1 MIQKQVQ
8 RKEKDKCSISNIWDK
23 MKKILLLIAVLSL
36 NGCALIDTYFMAKYD
51 TNEYAAITQLR
62 TQAEIAQ
69 AACDDKKKT
78 EVYIGEMYAQS
89 VYLKNF
95 AQLRARNDDTA
106 TITYNI
112 YLLTEQ
118 LKSHYEK
125 NEKVSAAYC
134 KLKLQQ
140 IEKNTISS
148 QKIIGAKPK

>member
-1 MIQKQVQ
+1 MVQ
-8 RKEKDKCSISNIWDK
+8 L
-23 MKKILLLIAVLSL
+23 KKILLIGSVALLPS
-36 NGCALIDTYFMAKYD
+36 CALVDSYFMAKYD

-62 TQAEIAQ
+62 TQAELAQ
-69 AACDDKKKT
+69 ASCDDKKKT
-78 EVYIGEMYAQS
+78 EGHISEMYAQS

-118 LKSHYEK
+118 LKNHYEK
-125 NEKVSAAYC
+125 NEKVSVAYC

-148 QKIIGAKPK
+148 QKIIGAKPR